1 MLVKHKQLVKKG
13 KTGFSMDGVESGL
26 EGVFEAVK
34 GFQMPKSNERIFTG
48 VNDYTQ
54 ADDAGSKR
62 NKEIAKGVTK
72 TAAAGT
78 LTAFGLGSLAPVA
91 NKLVDLGFGLFGDKK
106 CKYSLNGQC
115 VSKEEYNKAKKS
127 DWQKDNQLAVNRANA
142 NLQYIPTNTQLA
154 MKAKKGARLY
164 KKSVEKKQ
172 DGGKMDTNFLL
183 KPGTEIDTSSI
194 TNKLNPIVFAQLHK
208 AMRGNKNQ
216 FAKLQK

>member
-1 MLVKHKQLVKKG
+1 MLVKHKKLVKKG
-13 KTGFSMDGVESGL
+13 QTGFIIDTVEKGASNIIGGGINVIEGL
-26 EGVFEAVK
+26 N
-34 GFQMPKSNERIFTG
+34 MPTTNQSTFTG
-48 VNDYTQ
+48 VNDYSQ
-54 ADDAGSKR
+54 ARDAKFDR
-62 NKEIAKGVTK
+62 NMKIGKGLLQ
-72 TAAAGT
+72 A
-78 LTAFGLGSLAPVA
+78 GLGSTGSPLAPLAGMV
-91 NKLVDLGFGLFGDKK
+91 LDLFSSKGD
-106 CKYSLNGQC
+106 CKYSLNGRC
-115 VSKEEYNKAKKS
+115 VSKEELQRAKKS

-208 AMRGNKNQ
+208 AMKGNKNQ